1 MEETPRPVGDRLA
14 KVRWASR
21 VNPRLIR
28 RLYETDARGIV
39 DEELIDEVGVALY
52 ARCESILQA
61 NEAHIH
67 GRVLC
72 PECGQTIQRPLDVW
86 RDRSKPVTCDRCG
99 WSVRWG
105 DYLATYQDKHLVS
118 VGAIAMHQAFVRDF
132 RRAATPR
139 EKMLAIE
146 IAEIAGGKFAMQL
159 KTKYTKVARRFS
171 LRPLVSNA
179 VLKTLS
185 YIIHLQPVS
194 SKDLADRRGPQA
206 YGHLKQL
213 LELGFIHAERS
224 GRTRIFRTTSTF
236 SEYFGLSDD
245 PDKIRRR
252 LAAPQKRDAQ
262 KL

>member
-1 MEETPRPVGDRLA
+1 MSLENEN
-14 KVRWASR
+14 S
-21 VNPRLIR
+21 
-28 RLYETDARGIV
+28 ARARI
-39 DEELIDEVGVALY
+39 EAALY
-52 ARCESILQA
+52 AA
-61 NEAHIH
+61 
-67 GRVLC
+67 G
-72 PECGQTIQRPLDVW
+72 RPLDLVELAKAAEITSE
-86 RDRSKPVTCDRCG
+86 RKALSI
-99 WSVRWG
+99 VREI
-105 DYLATYQDKHLVS
+105 QK
-118 VGAIAMHQAFVRDF
+118 DF
-132 RRAATPR
+132 K
-139 EKMLAIE
+139 EKMVAIE

-185 YIIHLQPVS
+185 YIIYLQPVT

>member
-1 MEETPRPVGDRLA
+1 MSLNENENST
-14 KVRWASR
+14 
-21 VNPRLIR
+21 
-28 RLYETDARGIV
+28 RGRI
-39 DEELIDEVGVALY
+39 EAALY
-52 ARCESILQA
+52 AA
-61 NEAHIH
+61 
-67 GRVLC
+67 G
-72 PECGQTIQRPLDVW
+72 RPLDLAELAKAAEITSE
-86 RDRSKPVTCDRCG
+86 RKALSI
-99 WSVRWG
+99 VR
-105 DYLATYQDKHLVS
+105 
-118 VGAIAMHQAFVRDF
+118 AIQKDMN
-132 RRAATPR
+132 

-146 IAEIAGGKFAMQL
+146 IAEIDGGKFAMQL